1 MITFMPYLLFVCN
14 VVSSG
19 SDSVVNMANF
29 TQSKVVLLI
38 TSLLVVIIC
47 LISEF
52 FALIAYLIQNHIEF
66 VKN

>member
-1 MITFMPYLLFVCN
+1 MITFMPYLLIVCN
-14 VVSSG
+14 VISSG

-38 TSLLVVIIC
+38 TSLLVVITC
-47 LISEF
+47 LFSEW
-52 FALIAYLIQNHIEF
+52 FASIAYLIQNHIEF